1 MLQGQGIN
9 LLVNSGVSVRAMVAP
24 LVPDLCSQHVHPA
37 AASAHLWHLG
47 SPRVLSP
54 RDGRVSENTVCLIRK
69 LLVLDPQQRLTASE
83 VLDSL
88 SSIIASWYVL
98 CEEGDGNVGSLATGC
113 VIPAAASRLLPN
125 RTPEDDL

>member
-1 MLQGQGIN
+1 M
-9 LLVNSGVSVRAMVAP
+9 AP

-37 AASAHLWHLG
+37 AAASARLRHSG

-88 SSIIASWYVL
+88 SSIIASWYVQG
-98 CEEGDGNVGSLATGC
+98 ERDRNMVSLAAGC
-113 VIPAAASRLLPN
+113 VVPAVASRLLPD
-125 RTPEDDL
+125 RTPEEDL